1 MAMKAFLILL
11 RGCPVAFLV
20 LSLFLP
26 SPARAALSSNS
37 KATTSATNSA
47 PAEIPQ
53 SVFVNP
59 GNPSDGRDPFFPKSL
74 RPYSSGQ
81 SITNS
86 LPQAYDLVL
95 NGLSGTPE
103 HRLAMIN
110 GRTFAEGE
118 KAEVTTRNGRALL
131 RCIQIKDESVVIEIE
146 GSRRELRLRR
156 GL

>member
-1 MAMKAFLILL
+1 MLLRAFPLAFLMFTF
-11 RGCPVAFLV
+11 CPA
-20 LSLFLP
+20 
-26 SPARAALSSNS
+26 SPAQAAPTRNS
-37 KATTSATNSA
+37 KATPGAANSA

-59 GNPSDGRDPFFPKSL
+59 GNPSEGRDPFFPNST
-74 RPYSSGQ
+74 RPYHGYQ
-81 SITNS
+81 SKTN
-86 LPQAYDLVL
+86 PVPVVTDLVL

-118 KAEVTTRNGRALL
+118 KAEITVSNRRVLIQ
-131 RCIQIKDESVVIEIE
+131 CIRINDDSVVIEIE
-146 GSRRELRLRR
+146 GSRRELKLRR